1 MRRASRGDVV
11 ALPVS
16 LSRET
21 LKTIQGRQR
30 ETAFRTR
37 CARSRVT
44 ENECEKEEMPVIR
57 TADTKIIARELR
69 ARYDHLRAVTL
80 IGRTLQKALFA
91 GRSDE
96 VVFWALVHAHYR
108 GGDLSAAIEEQLN
121 FFAPFIIREPSEV
134 N

>member
-1 MRRASRGDVV
+1 M
-11 ALPVS
+11 
-16 LSRET
+16 
-21 LKTIQGRQR
+21 
-30 ETAFRTR
+30 
-37 CARSRVT
+37 
-44 ENECEKEEMPVIR
+44 IR
-57 TADTKIIARELR
+57 TADTKIVAHELH

-108 GGDLSAAIEEQLN
+108 GGDLCDATEEQLR
-121 FFAPFIIREPSEV
+121 FFAPFILPDPSEV